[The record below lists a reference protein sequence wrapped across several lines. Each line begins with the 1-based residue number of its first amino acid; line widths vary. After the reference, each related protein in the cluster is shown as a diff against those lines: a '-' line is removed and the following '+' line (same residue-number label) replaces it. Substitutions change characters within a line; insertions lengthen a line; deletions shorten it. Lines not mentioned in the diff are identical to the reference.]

1 MTFFRKRQTIT
12 DPDLLPLS
20 KIIPPIIHCFDKG
33 PSDVRISSLEK
44 LYCCNNSILTIV
56 QTISCTLLQ

>member
-12 DPDLLPLS
+12 DPHLLPLS

-56 QTISCTLLQ
+56 QTMSCTLL

>member
-12 DPDLLPLS
+12 DPHLLPLS

-44 LYCCNNSILTIV
+44 LYGCNNSILTIV
-56 QTISCTLLQ
+56 QTISCTLL

>member
-12 DPDLLPLS
+12 DPHLLPLS
-20 KIIPPIIHCFDKG
+20 KIIPPIIHGFDKG

-56 QTISCTLLQ
+56 QTISCTLL

>member
-12 DPDLLPLS
+12 DPHLLPLS

-33 PSDVRISSLEK
+33 PSDVRIFSLEK

-56 QTISCTLLQ
+56 QTISCTLL

>member
-12 DPDLLPLS
+12 DPHLLPVS

-56 QTISCTLLQ
+56 QTISCTLL

>member
-12 DPDLLPLS
+12 DPHLLPLS

-33 PSDVRISSLEK
+33 PSDDLQSRE
-44 LYCCNNSILTIV
+44 IV
-56 QTISCTLLQ
+56 LL

>member
-12 DPDLLPLS
+12 DPHLLPLS

-33 PSDVRISSLEK
+33 PSDLRISSLEK

-56 QTISCTLLQ
+56 QTISCTLL

>member
-12 DPDLLPLS
+12 DPHLLPLS

-33 PSDVRISSLEK
+33 PSDVRISSLAK

-56 QTISCTLLQ
+56 QTISCTLL